1 MRRIL
6 SAVLAV
12 LVAAAGGS
20 AQDVKKKK
28 VVLVS
33 GGPSHGWADHE
44 HYAGCMLLAKA
55 LNESG
60 LPVET
65 AVAKHGWPKDEA
77 VFEGADTVVV
87 YCDGG
92 GGHLLN
98 KRLDYF
104 EGLAK
109 KGVGLVCIHYGVEVP
124 KGPSGDAFL
133 RWIGGYFETH
143 WSVNPHWEASFEKFP
158 DHPVA
163 RGVKP
168 FKANDEWYYHMRFPE
183 DMKGVTPIL
192 SAVPPDKTR
201 QGKDGPH
208 SGNPAVRDGVG
219 KNIAEHVGWAFER
232 PDGGRGFGFTGG
244 HRHFNW
250 GNDNFRKTVLN
261 AIWWTAKG
269 EVPADGVASK
279 TPTQEELE
287 ANIDEPKPEKKK

>member
-1 MRRIL
+1 MKRIAWAL
-6 SAVLAV
+6 LAA
-12 LVAAAGGS
+12 LVGMSPAA

-28 VVLVS
+28 IVFIS
-33 GGPSHGWADHE
+33 GGPSHGWGDHE
-44 HYAGCMLLAKA
+44 HYAGCLLLAKA

-77 VFEGADTVVV
+77 LLDGADAVVV

-98 KRLDYF
+98 KRLELF
-104 EGLAK
+104 EGLVK
-109 KGVGLVCIHYGVEVP
+109 KGTGLVCIHYGVEVP

-133 RWIGGYFETH
+133 RWIGGYFETN

-158 DHPVA
+158 EHPIT

-168 FKANDEWYYHMRFPE
+168 FKANDEWYYHMRFRE
-183 DMKGVTPIL
+183 NMEGVTPIL
-192 SAVPPDKTR
+192 SAVPPDRTR
-201 QGKDGPH
+201 QGKDGSH
-208 SGNPAVRDGVG
+208 SGNPAVRAEIG
-219 KNIAEHVGWAFER
+219 KNTPEHVGWAYQR

-250 GNDNFRKTVLN
+250 GNDGFRKTVLN
-261 AIWWTAKG
+261 AVWWSAKG
-269 EVPADGVASK
+269 EVPAEGVASK

>member
-1 MRRIL
+1 MNRVIGTL
-6 SAVLAV
+6 LIV
-12 LVAAAGGS
+12 VAACGAAA

-28 VVLVS
+28 IVFVS
-33 GGPSHGWADHE
+33 GNVSHGPGDHE

-65 AVAKHGWPKDEA
+65 AVAKHGWPKEETFFD
-77 VFEGADTVVV
+77 GADSVVV

-98 KRLDYF
+98 KRLEPF
-104 EGLAK
+104 GERMK

-133 RWIGGYFETH
+133 GWIGGYFETH
-143 WSVNPHWEASFEKFP
+143 WSVNPHWEASFEKLP
-158 DHPVA
+158 DHPIA

-168 FKANDEWYYHMRFPE
+168 FKANDEWYYHMRFRE
-183 DMKGVTPIL
+183 NMEGVTPIL

-208 SGNPAVRDGVG
+208 SGNPAVREGVG
-219 KNIAEHVGWAFER
+219 KNIAEHVGWAYQR

-244 HRHFNW
+244 HRHANW
-250 GNDNFRKTVLN
+250 GNDDFRKTMLN

-269 EVPADGVASK
+269 EVPAEGVASK
-279 TPTQEELE
+279 PLGKEELE
-287 ANIDEPKPEKKK
+287 ANLDDKKKK